1 MSGILD
7 TVQQQL
13 TPDRVSEISQQLGID
28 RATAQQAID
37 GALPVVLGGMAG
49 NAQDPTGAAAIHA
62 EADNHAGILGSL
74 GGMLGGGG
82 SGSGGGLLGSLGS
95 MVGGGALGGVL
106 GSVLGGN
113 HAAVQDGVTQASGLD
128 SRRSK
133 QLMLILVPIVLAAI
147 AHHKKTSGADPA
159 QVGATLQNDAQTAQA
174 QAAKQSPQLGGLLGG
189 IMSHVM
195 QKPR

>member
-28 RATAQQAID
+28 PATAQQAIN

-49 NAQDPTGAAAIHA
+49 NAQDPAGAAAIHA

-74 GGMLGGGG
+74 GGILGGGA

-95 MVGGGALGGVL
+95 LVGGGALGGVL

-113 HAAVQDGVTQASGLD
+113 HTAVQNGVTQASGLD
-128 SRRSK
+128 PQRAK
-133 QLMLILVPIVLAAI
+133 QLMFILVPIVLAAI
-147 AHHKKTSGADPA
+147 AHHKRTSGADPA
-159 QVGATLQNDAQTAQA
+159 QVGASLQDDAQTAQA
-174 QAAKQSPQLGGLLGG
+174 QAVQEAPHMGGLLGG

-195 QKPR
+195 QKPK